1 MERWLSGRKR
11 TIRNRLTGD
20 CSWVRIPP
28 SPFFEVTGCATK
40 CQEVTLTCN
49 INEISINYA
58 KDLLNFLCIE
68 LLKFSFDFP
77 LKIFK

>member
-28 SPFFEVTGCATK
+28 SPYFYTNKESSDIVKKSSMTGMT
-40 CQEVTLTCN
+40 E
-49 INEISINYA
+49 
-58 KDLLNFLCIE
+58 
-68 LLKFSFDFP
+68 
-77 LKIFK
+77 

>member
-28 SPFFEVTGCATK
+28 SPF
-40 CQEVTLTCN
+40 
-49 INEISINYA
+49 NY
-58 KDLLNFLCIE
+58 LPVNCYLGNNVV
-68 LLKFSFDFP
+68 
-77 LKIFK
+77 KIGF

>member
-28 SPFFEVTGCATK
+28 SPYDFKSFYFTDKQLFF
-40 CQEVTLTCN
+40 TL
-49 INEISINYA
+49 EESA
-58 KDLLNFLCIE
+58 L
-68 LLKFSFDFP
+68 
-77 LKIFK
+77 

>member
-28 SPFFEVTGCATK
+28 SPYI
-40 CQEVTLTCN
+40 LM
-49 INEISINYA
+49 
-58 KDLLNFLCIE
+58 FLRE
-68 LLKFSFDFP
+68 QKPPKVLQLQHNVGLYKKTYFYEY
-77 LKIFK
+77 

>member
-28 SPFFEVTGCATK
+28 SPLYF
-40 CQEVTLTCN
+40 
-49 INEISINYA
+49 
-58 KDLLNFLCIE
+58 
-68 LLKFSFDFP
+68 LKFENFQINKP
-77 LKIFK
+77 I

>member
-28 SPFFEVTGCATK
+28 SPYDFKSSHSADDKFIK
-40 CQEVTLTCN
+40 
-49 INEISINYA
+49 IS
-58 KDLLNFLCIE
+58 L
-68 LLKFSFDFP
+68 SF
-77 LKIFK
+77 

>member
-28 SPFFEVTGCATK
+28 SPCNYLPVK
-40 CQEVTLTCN
+40 CYVG
-49 INEISINYA
+49 
-58 KDLLNFLCIE
+58 
-68 LLKFSFDFP
+68 
-77 LKIFK
+77 KIAVKMGF

>member
-28 SPFFEVTGCATK
+28 SPYDFKSSNYTNDKFIK
-40 CQEVTLTCN
+40 NTL
-49 INEISINYA
+49 S
-58 KDLLNFLCIE
+58 L
-68 LLKFSFDFP
+68 
-77 LKIFK
+77 

>member
-40 CQEVTLTCN
+40 CH
-49 INEISINYA
+49 
-58 KDLLNFLCIE
+58 
-68 LLKFSFDFP
+68 
-77 LKIFK
+77 

>member
-28 SPFFEVTGCATK
+28 SP
-40 CQEVTLTCN
+40 LYLN
-49 INEISINYA
+49 IIRLLYEGFWRKA
-58 KDLLNFLCIE
+58 K
-68 LLKFSFDFP
+68 
-77 LKIFK
+77 